1 MSKIAFVFPG
11 QGAQRAGMGKDFYDT
26 FDTAKQI
33 FDDASDWL
41 SLDMKALCFQENDK
55 LDLTEYTQAALVTTS
70 LAMAHVIKEKGLI
83 PDVTAGLSL
92 GEYCAIEMAG
102 GMSLKSAV
110 CTVRERGILME
121 HAVPA
126 GKGGMAAVLGM
137 KAEDIEKNI
146 ASLDGVE
153 IANYNCPGQIVITG
167 EEAAVAKA
175 SEKLK
180 EAGAKRILPLQVSG
194 PFHCEMLTGAG
205 EKLSKVLE
213 EIPLREI
220 KIPYVSN
227 VTAQMVTEKEE
238 IKKLLV
244 KQVSSPVRW
253 QQCVETMIE
262 NGADTFVEIGPGRTL
277 SGFMRKINRNV
288 TVMNIQTVED
298 FWKVTEKL
306 EERRENSVGK

>member
-11 QGAQRAGMGKDFYDT
+11 QGAQKSGMGKDFYDT
-26 FDTAKQI
+26 FDTAKRI

-41 SLDMKALCFQENDK
+41 SLDMKSLCFEENDK

-70 LAMAHVIKEKGLI
+70 LAMAHVIREQGLT

-126 GKGGMAAVLGM
+126 GKGSMAAVLGM

-146 ASLDGVE
+146 APLDGVE

-167 EEAAVAKA
+167 KKEGVERAA
-175 SEKLK
+175 ELLK
-180 EAGAKRILPLQVSG
+180 KNGAKRVLPLNVSG
-194 PFHCEMLTGAG
+194 PFHSSMLKNAG
-205 EKLSKVLE
+205 KELEKILE
-213 EIPLREI
+213 NQEFSSL
-220 KIPYVSN
+220 KIPYVTN
-227 VTAQMVTEKEE
+227 VTGEFIYEKSE
-238 IKKLLV
+238 IKPLLSR
-244 KQVSSPVRW
+244 QISSPVKW
-253 QQCVETMIE
+253 QQSVEKMIS
-262 NGADTFVEIGPGRTL
+262 NGVDTFVEIGPGRTL
-277 SGFMRKINRNV
+277 NGFIRKINRDV
-288 TVMNIQTVED
+288 SVYSIQTVED
-298 FWKVTEKL
+298 MEKVIQTVKEK
-306 EERRENSVGK
+306 SI